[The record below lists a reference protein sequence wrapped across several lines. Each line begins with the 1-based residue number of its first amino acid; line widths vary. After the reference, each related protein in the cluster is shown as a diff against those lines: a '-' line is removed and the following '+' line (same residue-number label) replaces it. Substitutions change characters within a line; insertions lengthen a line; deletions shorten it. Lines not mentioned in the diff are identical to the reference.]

1 MRALLKELVQVV
13 SLGAKTLPRRQHLL
27 KRNSTKN
34 NLIINTNL
42 AFSKTSVMAA
52 APVKLTEEERQTLL
66 APVLAKGWKMDS
78 EGRDAI
84 QKKFVFEDFNAAFG
98 WMTRVAIKADK
109 MNHHPEWFNV
119 YNRVEVTLA
128 THDCGGLS
136 QRDVKLANFMDSIV

>member
-13 SLGAKTLPRRQHLL
+13 SLGAKALPRRQHLL
-27 KRNSTKN
+27 KSINSTKN
-34 NLIINTNL
+34 NPIFITNL
-42 AFSKTSVMAA
+42 AFSKTSIMAA

-66 APVLAKGWKMDS
+66 EPVLAKGWKMDS
-78 EGRDAI
+78 DGRDAI
-84 QKKFVFEDFNAAFG
+84 QKKFSFEDFNAAFG

-119 YNRVEVTLA
+119 YNRVEVTLS

-136 QRDVKLANFMDSIV
+136 QRDVKLATFMDSI